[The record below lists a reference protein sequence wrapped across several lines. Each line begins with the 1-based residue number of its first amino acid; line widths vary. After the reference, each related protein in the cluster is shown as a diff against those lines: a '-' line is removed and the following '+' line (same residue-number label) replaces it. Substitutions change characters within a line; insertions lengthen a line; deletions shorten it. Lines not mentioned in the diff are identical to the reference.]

1 MVKALL
7 VILWT
12 TSEWPTTTSNATD
25 FFSLLFVP
33 DLELGLNLDLLRG
46 FDRTVFLLL
55 VAASILASILS
66 GVGLF
71 SFHSDLLFFSFRD
84 NLLLSGTGLRSII
97 SRLLSIRN
105 LALVSARPE
114 LLLFLLSLLILRDL
128 NRFLLGQFFGLWL
141 FSCLRPFLAP
151 RLCRSGCSFFRIIFR
166 SFRLSPSIILSRRLS
181 FGFSSLLTLLLIRVR
196 LLTLFLLRIK

>member
-97 SRLLSIRN
+97 SRLLSIRI
-105 LALVSARPE
+105 LTLVSARPA
-114 LLLFLLSLLILRDL
+114 LLLFLLILRDL

-166 SFRLSPSIILSRRLS
+166 SFRLSPSIILSRRLF